1 MLLGGEWAREGQGGS
16 GRSIGEE
23 ILLVGQLR
31 KIKVA
36 FIRVMALAMK
46 RNKLGRI

>member
-36 FIRVMALAMK
+36 FI
-46 RNKLGRI
+46 G